1 MSLESIIGIIASLV
15 TIATAIGIKFD
26 LIDFDVFTKRP
37 AKELFEQLISKKTT
51 DAQRKKLIKKLNK
64 YEFFNKQIK
73 KEYIQAFALGKRGP
87 EDLLFDIC
95 DSNNIE
101 PTDDM
106 SKNVLGYISST
117 LKTRYSEKRQS
128 VKEKSTSTTMEPT
141 KFNKPEIIEPNP
153 SGGQTVYMSE
163 ILKKKY
169 PDTCNRLISILEK
182 HKVKYSF
189 LKATKDIW
197 CRDYMPVQTPSGK
210 LIQFTYDPSYL
221 RDNKEWEDSR
231 SDVKEVCRLNNIEA
245 LFSDINLDGGNVL
258 ICDGR
263 AIISDRVFSEN
274 PDRDK
279 DEIVKELGQLLECE
293 IIIIPAENDD
303 MTGHADGMVRFVN
316 RNIILG
322 NNLEAE
328 YKYWRERMQKV
339 IEKYNLKYINMP
351 FFVPKDSKH
360 PLSAVGVYVNY
371 LEVDN
376 LIVLPVFGKEEED
389 NQAITII
396 KEAFPGK
403 AVETIDYNDVAY
415 EGGLLNCTT
424 WIITH

>member
-26 LIDFDVFTKRP
+26 LIDFDVFNKRP

-376 LIVLPVFGKEEED
+376 LIVLPVFGKEED

>member
-26 LIDFDVFTKRP
+26 LIDFDVFNKRP

-51 DAQRKKLIKKLNK
+51 DAQRKRLIKKLNK

-376 LIVLPVFGKEEED
+376 LIVLPVFGKEED

>member
-26 LIDFDVFTKRP
+26 LIDFDVFNKRP

-73 KEYIQAFALGKRGP
+73 KEYIQAFSLGKRGP

-316 RNIILG
+316 RNTILG

-376 LIVLPVFGKEEED
+376 LIVLPVFGKEED

-396 KEAFPGK
+396 KDAFPGK

>member
-26 LIDFDVFTKRP
+26 LIDFDVFNKRP

-376 LIVLPVFGKEEED
+376 LIVLPVFGKEED

-424 WIITH
+424 WVITH

>member
-26 LIDFDVFTKRP
+26 LIDFDVFNKRP

-339 IEKYNLKYINMP
+339 IEKYKLKYINMP

-376 LIVLPVFGKEEED
+376 LIVLPVFGKEED

>member
-1 MSLESIIGIIASLV
+1 MSIESIIGIVGGLL
-15 TIATAIGIKFD
+15 TIAVALGFKFEVFD
-26 LIDFDVFTKRP
+26 IDVFKKRP
-37 AKELFEQLISKKTT
+37 AKEVFDKIVDKKTT
-51 DAQRKKLIKKLNK
+51 DATRKILLKKLNK
-64 YEFFNKQIK
+64 YDFFNKQIK

-101 PTDDM
+101 PTDDL

-117 LKTRYSEKRQS
+117 LKTRYSEKRQT
-128 VKEKSTSTTMEPT
+128 VKEKSTSTTMKPI
-141 KFNKPEIIEPNP
+141 KINKPEVIESNP
-153 SGGQTVYMSE
+153 SGGQTVYLSE

-169 PDTCNRLISILEK
+169 PDTCNKLISILEK
-182 HKVKYSF
+182 HNVEYSF

-221 RDNKEWEDSR
+221 RGNKEWEDSR
-231 SDVKEVCRLNNIEA
+231 SDVKEVCRLNNIEV

-263 AIISDRVFSEN
+263 AIISDRIFSEN
-274 PDRDK
+274 PNRDK
-279 DEIVKELGQLLECE
+279 DELVMELSKLLDCE

-316 RNIILG
+316 KNTILG
-322 NNLEAE
+322 NNLEEE
-328 YKYWRERMQKV
+328 YKYWREGMQKV
-339 IEKYNLKYINMP
+339 IDKYNLKYINMP
-351 FFVPKDSKH
+351 FFLPKDSKH
-360 PLSAVGVYVNY
+360 PLSAVGIYVNY
-371 LEVDN
+371 LEVNN
-376 LIVLPVFGKEEED
+376 LIVLPVFGRDED
-389 NQAITII
+389 KQAIDIMQKI
-396 KEAFPGK
+396 FPNK
-403 AVETIDYNDVAY
+403 VIETIDYNDVAL

-424 WIITH
+424 WVIK

>member
-26 LIDFDVFTKRP
+26 LIDFDVFNKRP

-189 LKATKDIW
+189 L
-197 CRDYMPVQTPSGK
+197 SGK

-376 LIVLPVFGKEEED
+376 LIVLPVFGKEED